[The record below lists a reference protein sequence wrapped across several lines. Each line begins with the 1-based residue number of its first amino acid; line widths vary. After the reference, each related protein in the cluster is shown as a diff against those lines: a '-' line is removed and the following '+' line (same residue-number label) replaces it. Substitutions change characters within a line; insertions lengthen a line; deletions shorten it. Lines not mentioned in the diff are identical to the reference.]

1 MRRAWRVAAQACG
14 ERADTDRIGCRRRD
28 TAGTRR
34 GYCVRRARRGNEP
47 GPYRVGAPYRH
58 RVYAR
63 SLADGAIS
71 TISTY
76 GELSG
81 RPIGMGDRINPGDW
95 IVADRNG
102 AVVVPSS
109 VTGDVARKALE
120 CEAADVRF
128 VELLRKGLSL
138 DEARMRVDN
147 F

>member
-1 MRRAWRVAAQACG
+1 M
-14 ERADTDRIGCRRRD
+14 
-28 TAGTRR
+28 
-34 GYCVRRARRGNEP
+34 
-47 GPYRVGAPYRH
+47 
-58 RVYAR
+58 
-63 SLADGAIS
+63 
-71 TISTY
+71 
-76 GELSG
+76 G